1 MTQMQGKKR
10 PLAGFIP
17 SEKGPGLKRSP
28 DLNKKDRALK
38 KMFMSS
44 FFS

>member
-10 PLAGFIP
+10 PLAGFAP
-17 SEKGPGLKRSP
+17 SEERPGLKKTP

-38 KMFMSS
+38 KMFMSL